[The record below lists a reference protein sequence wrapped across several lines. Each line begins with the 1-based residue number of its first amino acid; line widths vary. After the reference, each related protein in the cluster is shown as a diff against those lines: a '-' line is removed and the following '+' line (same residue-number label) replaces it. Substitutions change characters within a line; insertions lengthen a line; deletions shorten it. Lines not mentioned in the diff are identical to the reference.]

1 MVTVMADEVPSRLIG
16 ELTFQD
22 IPKRLRAASILCLPV
37 GSIEQHGPHLPLN
50 TDAVLA
56 EEFTRRI
63 IGRWVETYDLWQ
75 LPTLTVSLAREHEW
89 APGTLSLSIQGM
101 TTLMRDLGRE
111 IARGLPTRNLA
122 IINGHGGN
130 RGILE
135 ALAQDLRADFG
146 LNVCVLHPAVW
157 AEMGA
162 AATLP
167 EIHGGKNETSM
178 MLAVAPHLVRRD
190 LIAQKSNIGADAVR
204 SVILDQAVTWPW
216 TTNEKQIADMGV
228 IGDPKAAS
236 AEFGEHLFEQVTK
249 NAGQV
254 FKQLLD
260 RQHRDRG

>member
-1 MVTVMADEVPSRLIG
+1 METAIVNHAPSRLIG

-22 IPKRLRAASILCLPV
+22 IPKRLRAASILCLPI

-75 LPTLTVSLAREHEW
+75 LPTLAVSLAREHEW
-89 APGTLSLSIQGM
+89 APGTLSLSIQGI
-101 TTLMRDLGRE
+101 TALVRDLGRE

-122 IINGHGGN
+122 IVNGHGGN

-146 LNVCVLHPAVW
+146 LNVCILHPAVW
-157 AEMGA
+157 AEAGN
-162 AATLP
+162 ATATP

-178 MLAVAPHLVRRD
+178 MLAIAPHLVRRD
-190 LIAQKSNIGADAVR
+190 LIAQKITLDADAAR
-204 SVILDQAVTWPW
+204 RVILDPAVTWPW
-216 TTNEKQIADMGV
+216 ATNEKQIAEIGV

-236 AEFGEHLFEQVTK
+236 AEFGERLLTQIAN
-249 NAGQV
+249 NAGDV
-254 FKQLLD
+254 FKQLLE
-260 RQHRDRG
+260 REHRDRD

>member
-1 MVTVMADEVPSRLIG
+1 MVTAMAADVPSRLFG

-22 IPKRLRAASILCLPV
+22 VAKRLRAASILCLPI

-63 IGRWVETYDLWQ
+63 ISRWVKNYDLWQ

-101 TTLMRDLGRE
+101 TALVRDLGRE

-146 LNVCVLHPAVW
+146 LNVCILHPAVW
-157 AEMGA
+157 ADADKTA
-162 AATLP
+162 AVP

-178 MLAVAPHLVRRD
+178 MLAIAPHLVRRD
-190 LIAQKSNIGADAVR
+190 LIPQKIELDADAVR
-204 SVILDQAVTWPW
+204 TIILDQAVTWPW
-216 TTNEKQIADMGV
+216 TTSENKIADMGV
-228 IGDPKAAS
+228 IGDPMAAS
-236 AEFGEHLFEQVTK
+236 AEFGEHLLKQVAD
-249 NAGQV
+249 NAGSV
-254 FKQLLD
+254 FRQLLD
-260 RQHRDRG
+260 RQHP